1 MSASHS
7 RANVTREAL
16 VERARDL
23 IPGIQARAALADEI
37 RRIPDD
43 SQRELMDAGLYRIYL
58 PARFGG
64 YEMDQMI
71 QVDIA
76 AELGRACGST
86 AWVHTVVASHS
97 WMHGMFEA
105 EAQDEV
111 WGDDPDTLIS
121 GSTPTGDAKVDPVDG
136 GFVLNGTWTFAS
148 GVDVCDWNHFNMF
161 TPRDD
166 GAGMEHRYGLAPR
179 SDFEVLDDW
188 HTTGLRGTGSKSM
201 VCRDLF
207 IPEYRT
213 LRSETCRGEP
223 TPGSRVNPNPIYR
236 MPLFSLF
243 GKGIVAPAVG
253 IARGALEIVIDQMNA
268 RRIQAGAKLA
278 EQQSAQIRAAEAAA
292 EIDAAWTLLGRDCR
306 EVHARAEADEVPTLE
321 ERARWRRNDSFA
333 GNMLVRAVDRLMA
346 LQGAGGNSDTSP
358 LQRHWR
364 DMHTL
369 ASHIALAWDAQGA
382 NYGRILYGLPSA
394 DPKI

>member
-1 MSASHS
+1 MAVEHQRS
-7 RANVTREAL
+7 NITRESL
-16 VERARDL
+16 IERAKEMVPDL
-23 IPGIQARAALADEI
+23 QARAAQADEI

-43 SQRELMDAGLYRIYL
+43 TQRALKDAGLYRVYL
-58 PARFGG
+58 PSRFGG

-71 QVDIA
+71 QVDLA
-76 AELGRACGST
+76 AELGRGCGST
-86 AWVHTVVASHS
+86 AWVHAVVASHS
-97 WMHGMFEA
+97 WMHGMFE
-105 EAQDEV
+105 EQAQDEV
-111 WGDDPDTLIS
+111 WKQDSDALIS
-121 GSTPTGDAKVDPVDG
+121 GSTPTGDAKVDAVEG

-161 TPRDD
+161 TPRED
-166 GAGMEHRYGLAPR
+166 GAGMEHRYGLAHK
-179 SDFEVLDDW
+179 SDFEVIDDW
-188 HTTGLRGTGSKSM
+188 YTTGLRGTGSKSM
-201 VCRDLF
+201 RCRDLF

-223 TPGSRVNPNPIYR
+223 TPGSAVNPHPIYR

-253 IARGALEIVIDQMNA
+253 IARGALDIVVAQVTE

-278 EQQSAQIRAAEAAA
+278 EQQSAQIRVAEAAA
-292 EIDAAWTLLGRDCR
+292 EIEAAWTLLGRDCV
-306 EVHARAEADEVPTLE
+306 EVHARAEAGEVPTLE
-321 ERARWRRNDSFA
+321 ERARWRRNDSFT

-346 LQGAGGNSDTSP
+346 LQGAGGNSEKSP

-364 DMHTL
+364 DVHTL